1 MDQNDVTAEA
11 LAVAQALRNL
21 GPREREEMTVAAF
34 EAALAAL
41 PEAERLAVRR
51 SAEALTGRVR
61 GVGDRMALSIV
72 GAIGVFWAGRP

>member
-1 MDQNDVTAEA
+1 MDQNDINAEA

-21 GPREREEMTVAAF
+21 GPREREEITNAAF
-34 EAALAAL
+34 EAALATL

-72 GAIGVFWAGRP
+72 GAVGVFWAGRP